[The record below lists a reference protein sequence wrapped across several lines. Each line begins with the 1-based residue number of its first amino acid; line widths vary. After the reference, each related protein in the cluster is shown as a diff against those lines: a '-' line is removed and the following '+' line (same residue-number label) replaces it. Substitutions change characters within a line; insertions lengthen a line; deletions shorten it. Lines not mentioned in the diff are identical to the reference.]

1 MKKILFIAEKTLLNS
16 SIAYSNDVNL
26 LLSSLKRDD
35 AIIYITNP
43 EDLILSINKEFI
55 NCQIIKINDW
65 QKINNIKNDS
75 YFKSALFMLFS
86 LSIPKELKF
95 ASALNK
101 YISIEE
107 DKKIKKSQIDIIID
121 RSEPISRTDQYYRA
135 AKKLFNLNNNYFD
148 NPIFRENEGDKEIVV
163 KIDQELS
170 DKKQKTLG
178 FETINL
184 DFSNDNRALT
194 YENRH
199 KLLRIFQTLDEDDD
213 NLSQITDKILR
224 NFGNLDNSEKLAII
238 NIIKKIYHC
247 QINFEYFCLKP
258 SNWYGGVAIELLG
271 NKKKKITEQY
281 SQIKLFHLI
290 SKINHNILLDV
301 QKNISDPNLILKN
314 AILDGVIIQ
323 EQVLYP
329 EFGDLRIFTS
339 FGKIQ
344 GLISRVPVKDETIAN
359 MAAGGHAE
367 MFINL
372 VNKNIQEIDILE
384 KELRKLGY
392 DKIFDAIKALLQ
404 NVKNSLATNIG
415 QNIKKSAFIG
425 FDALLDEK
433 DGKKYFACN
442 EINLSSA
449 MGQNQIEI
457 ANLLED
463 LLKNTNFCH
472 ILGDIIGKIEISE
485 DIPFMLEKF
494 DKFISP
500 YVKFLIF
507 QELIENLSDELK
519 FNLIAELHL
528 QISNIN
534 FNIINISNYTINKI
548 ING

>member
-1 MKKILFIAEKTLLNS
+1 
-16 SIAYSNDVNL
+16 
-26 LLSSLKRDD
+26 
-35 AIIYITNP
+35 
-43 EDLILSINKEFI
+43 
-55 NCQIIKINDW
+55 
-65 QKINNIKNDS
+65 
-75 YFKSALFMLFS
+75 
-86 LSIPKELKF
+86 
-95 ASALNK
+95 
-101 YISIEE
+101 
-107 DKKIKKSQIDIIID
+107 
-121 RSEPISRTDQYYRA
+121 
-135 AKKLFNLNNNYFD
+135 
-148 NPIFRENEGDKEIVV
+148 
-163 KIDQELS
+163 
-170 DKKQKTLG
+170 
-178 FETINL
+178 
-184 DFSNDNRALT
+184 
-194 YENRH
+194 
-199 KLLRIFQTLDEDDD
+199 
-213 NLSQITDKILR
+213 
-224 NFGNLDNSEKLAII
+224 
-238 NIIKKIYHC
+238 
-247 QINFEYFCLKP
+247 
-258 SNWYGGVAIELLG
+258 
-271 NKKKKITEQY
+271 
-281 SQIKLFHLI
+281 
-290 SKINHNILLDV
+290 
-301 QKNISDPNLILKN
+301 
-314 AILDGVIIQ
+314 
-323 EQVLYP
+323 
-329 EFGDLRIFTS
+329 
-339 FGKIQ
+339 
-344 GLISRVPVKDETIAN
+344 

>member
-135 AKKLFNLNNNYFD
+135 TKKLFNLNNNYFD

-344 GLISRVPVKDETIAN
+344 GLISRVPAKNETIAN
-359 MAAGGHAE
+359 MAKRWPCRD
-367 MFINL
+367 
-372 VNKNIQEIDILE
+372 V
-384 KELRKLGY
+384 Y
-392 DKIFDAIKALLQ
+392 
-404 NVKNSLATNIG
+404 
-415 QNIKKSAFIG
+415 
-425 FDALLDEK
+425 
-433 DGKKYFACN
+433 
-442 EINLSSA
+442 
-449 MGQNQIEI
+449 
-457 ANLLED
+457 
-463 LLKNTNFCH
+463 
-472 ILGDIIGKIEISE
+472 
-485 DIPFMLEKF
+485 
-494 DKFISP
+494 
-500 YVKFLIF
+500 
-507 QELIENLSDELK
+507 
-519 FNLIAELHL
+519 
-528 QISNIN
+528 
-534 FNIINISNYTINKI
+534 
-548 ING
+548 

>member
-1 MKKILFIAEKTLLNS
+1 
-16 SIAYSNDVNL
+16 
-26 LLSSLKRDD
+26 
-35 AIIYITNP
+35 
-43 EDLILSINKEFI
+43 
-55 NCQIIKINDW
+55 
-65 QKINNIKNDS
+65 
-75 YFKSALFMLFS
+75 MLFS

-121 RSEPISRTDQYYRA
+121 RSKQISRTDQYYRA

-301 QKNISDPNLILKN
+301 QKNISYPNLILKN

-323 EQVLYP
+323 EHVLYP

-344 GLISRVPVKDETIAN
+344 GLISRVPAKNETIAN